1 MRLISRLQMHS
12 TNNVCP
18 FHRMQFVGHT
28 KRFMRYPQYNPWDC
42 PINGSRFMHAG
53 VLLARIQFTSAISSG
68 QIVIFTSIDTQFKLQ
83 LRTAKNPVLRNVCH
97 QEIHGMDFL
106 VSQRYFNIFTLNST
120 ASGQSLNKSWPQ
132 CCDFILILIILFA
145 PLTDGLETF
154 PRGVGICIFIPEDW
168 LELAGQ
174 L

>member
-53 VLLARIQFTSAISSG
+53 VLLAQIQFTSAISSG
-68 QIVIFTSIDTQFKLQ
+68 QIVIFTSIDKQFKLQ

-120 ASGQSLNKSWPQ
+120 ASGQSLNKSFVVTNIYLLKIYINVNIIHFSA
-132 CCDFILILIILFA
+132 CVGFAKEGSCYFLCKICYYILNL
-145 PLTDGLETF
+145 
-154 PRGVGICIFIPEDW
+154 
-168 LELAGQ
+168 
-174 L
+174 